1 MTFLFALFF
10 SLSALACKPAPLS
23 TCERAEILLR
33 VPAFE
38 KLEAATQEFQ
48 KSLTEAILA
57 SDTAPPKD
65 GRPPQKIGAEQGRTS
80 CFNNHFATFYLGQIS
95 KFAKERKN
103 YICHAHL
110 DFIDGLVKQL
120 IDPNTLERKA
130 VTLSKDQE
138 KLKKLAEKTRNALDE
153 FQGEHS
159 K

>member
-1 MTFLFALFF
+1 MTFLFALLF

-23 TCERAEILLR
+23 SCEKAEILLR
-33 VPAFE
+33 VHAFE
-38 KLEAATQEFQ
+38 KLQAATQEFQ

-57 SDTAPPKD
+57 SDAAVSKD
-65 GRPPQKIGAEQGRTS
+65 EKSPQKIGPESGRTS

-95 KFAKERKN
+95 TFAKERKN

-120 IDPNTLERKA
+120 IDPKTLERKS
-130 VTLSKDQE
+130 VTLPKEQK